1 MNKINKALMS
11 LDPGIAGKILIGICS
26 LLIAFHVANYLGKIP
41 VNVSWL
47 GRIDSDSTLKFMS
60 FVSVILNV
68 IIIICALVKCKYIYS
83 EKMNSLIDKVLPF
96 VFWWLVG
103 NSIANLFSKSKFEVV
118 VFTPLLLILTVCV
131 YVLKN
136 TDGGAKVR

>member
-1 MNKINKALMS
+1 MS
-11 LDPGIAGKILIGICS
+11 LDPGVAGKILIGICS
-26 LLIAFHVANYLGKIP
+26 VLVVFHVANFFGKIP
-41 VNVSWL
+41 LNISWL
-47 GRIDSDSTLKFMS
+47 GRIDSNSTLKIMS
-60 FVSVILNV
+60 FVSIILNV
-68 IIIICALVKCKYIYS
+68 IIIICALVKCKYINNARVIALV
-83 EKMNSLIDKVLPF
+83 ETILPI

-136 TDGGAKVR
+136 KDNGAKQA